1 MSVGLQEG
9 NGFDLLVIDG
19 GVEPSDMGSVASM
32 VALFETL
39 GSFFRNGDPSYRL
52 EEVAVVESAVL
63 APEPRIVVRVP
74 TTART

>member
-39 GSFFRNGDPSYRL
+39 GSFFRNDDPSYRL
-52 EEVAVVESAVL
+52 E
-63 APEPRIVVRVP
+63 
-74 TTART
+74 